1 MKTGKV
7 LGICAHSYEGGALCF
22 LSACKEGAALSGPH
36 LHPNIVLSAIPMGLS
51 ISSWENDDY
60 DEISKHLKMG
70 VEQVA
75 HGGADFFICPD
86 NTRHIVLGKIV
97 NELPIPGL
105 HIADVVSQ

>member
-51 ISSWENDDY
+51 ISSWENDAMMKFL
-60 DEISKHLKMG
+60 S
-70 VEQVA
+70 
-75 HGGADFFICPD
+75 
-86 NTRHIVLGKIV
+86 T
-97 NELPIPGL
+97 
-105 HIADVVSQ
+105 